1 MHMLHI
7 YAYTYNVPAV
17 VVTLSKHAFIFVF
30 VLAERSTKRFN
41 CSAEISSPAEKKGF
55 HVFSPLLW
63 YFVSQFFLS
72 LDFPCFKRLLTL
84 QECLICEQQSSTG
97 LFFFKPW
104 VYDLKWFLLK
114 IFRFLWLVDLIFSSP
129 FDTIFVKDFAML
141 TDSFF

>member
-1 MHMLHI
+1 MHTLHV

-17 VVTLSKHAFIFVF
+17 VVTLSKHAFIFLF
-30 VLAERSTKRFN
+30 VLAQRSTKRFN

-55 HVFSPLLW
+55 HVFFPSAVIFCLTVLFVIRFSVFQKTSHFARMFNLW
-63 YFVSQFFLS
+63 TAIQRWSFFL
-72 LDFPCFKRLLTL
+72 
-84 QECLICEQQSSTG
+84 
-97 LFFFKPW
+97 KPW

-114 IFRFLWLVDLIFSSP
+114 IFTFLWLVDLIFSSP